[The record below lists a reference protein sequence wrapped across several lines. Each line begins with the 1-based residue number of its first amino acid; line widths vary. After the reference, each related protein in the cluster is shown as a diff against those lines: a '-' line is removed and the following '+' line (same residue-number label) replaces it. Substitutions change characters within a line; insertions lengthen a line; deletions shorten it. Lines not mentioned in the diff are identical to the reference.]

1 MQTPTQ
7 FKQMQVT
14 RWLQGFSQAYIKG
27 RVLDAGCGRNPYKG
41 LFDVPEWVGLDVR
54 PVGDVMSP
62 IEDFTDTAG
71 FDTILCVD
79 VLGDV
84 PIPHMV
90 VNSLA
95 ALLRPEGHLL
105 IVAPLTERS
114 DIGMGR
120 FSVRYLEWLVKNAGL
135 EPIES
140 ATIGGIALNEYEAW
154 QQQGEY
160 ANAEPEGFRG
170 FLGHMDERYPALS
183 VMVARKAPNG
193 CDGVPVG

>member
-1 MQTPTQ
+1 MQTPSQ
-7 FKQMQVT
+7 FNQMQAT
-14 RWLQGFSQAYIKG
+14 RWLQGFSQSYIKG
-27 RVLDAGCGRNPYKG
+27 RVLDAGCGRMPYKG
-41 LFDVPEWVGLDVR
+41 LFDTEWVGLDVR

-62 IEDFTDTAG
+62 IEDFTDPQG

-79 VLGDV
+79 VLGEV
-84 PIPHMV
+84 PVPHMV

-95 ALLRPEGHLL
+95 AMLKPGGHLL
-105 IVAPLTERS
+105 ILAPLTQRS
-114 DIGMGR
+114 DMGLYR
-120 FSVRYLEWLVKNAGL
+120 FTVKGLEWLVRNAGL
-135 EPIES
+135 EPVES

-183 VMVARKAPNG
+183 VMVARKAPHD
-193 CDGVPVG
+193 CDEVPVG